1 MSKQDLFLVF
11 GGALVDPRENVL
23 ADPGRVDLVGVYNT
37 HQEAMKAWRSRSQ
50 SNVDDAY
57 IRYFIAPLH
66 QLMNPEEDD

>member
-1 MSKQDLFLVF
+1 MSKQDLYLVF

-23 ADPGRVDLVGVYNT
+23 ADPGRVDLVGVYPT
-37 HQEAMKAWRSRSQ
+37 HEEAMRAWRGRSQ

-66 QLMNPEEDD
+66 QLMHPEGDG

>member
-1 MSKQDLFLVF
+1 MSKQDLYLVF

-23 ADPGRVDLVGVYNT
+23 ADPGRTDLVGVYSSYDD
-37 HQEAMKAWRSRSQ
+37 AMKAWRSRSQ

-66 QLMNPEEDD
+66 KLMSPGQDG